1 VLSRRAS
8 RRSLG
13 VYVSAL
19 VFCTSRLDATTRD
32 TGATF
37 GFAIALILADV
48 TTAFR
53 LWMKTK
59 PVRGLSEIGK
69 DPPQIRPIRDS
80 IVAIVSVGRA
90 ASVTRCEGVRIV

>member
-1 VLSRRAS
+1 LEA
-8 RRSLG
+8 
-13 VYVSAL
+13 A
-19 VFCTSRLDATTRD
+19 TRD

-37 GFAIALILADV
+37 GFAIGLMLADV

-80 IVAIVSVGRA
+80 FVAIVSVEWA
-90 ASVTRCEGVRIV
+90 ASVTDGGVRIV

>member
-69 DPPQIRPIRDS
+69 DPPQIRPIREPV
-80 IVAIVSVGRA
+80 VATVSGEWA
-90 ASVTRCEGVRIV
+90 AMVTQCVCVELF

>member
-1 VLSRRAS
+1 LEA
-8 RRSLG
+8 
-13 VYVSAL
+13 A
-19 VFCTSRLDATTRD
+19 TRD

-37 GFAIALILADV
+37 GFAIGLMLADV

-69 DPPQIRPIRDS
+69 DPPQIRPIRKPV
-80 IVAIVSVGRA
+80 VATVSGEWA
-90 ASVTRCEGVRIV
+90 AMVAQCDGVELF